1 MPDHVLLEEF
11 HLTLKV
17 PASMPDAVRE
27 AIRRTVNGRDFRA
40 SLRRAIVDLLRT
52 TPILE
57 RVRVTLST

>member
-40 SLRRAIVDLLRT
+40 SLRRAIVDLFRT